1 MVVVALGSFALLVMA
16 GEPQGDTCRAERDAA
31 ARAEPGFVALA
42 GIGDPEC
49 APR

>member
-16 GEPQGDTCRAERDAA
+16 SEPQGQACPAEREAA

-49 APR
+49 AAR